1 MTIIQEM
8 RRIAERCENQGMVTI
23 AVDARDLADRLECS
37 GALVPVPDGEVCGVW
52 DAGFLRYFQCEH
64 SGVWRL
70 CGCTTNHME
79 PCDIKN
85 ISDGRIVELI
95 NNAPVQRV
103 RLVPIA
109 EAGI

>member
-37 GALVPVPDGEVCGVW
+37 GAMVPVPDGGVCRIC
-52 DAGFLRYFQCEH
+52 DASDTYIMVNGNVYFPEER
-64 SGVWRL
+64 GDW
-70 CGCTTNHME
+70 CGLAENASYLHG
-79 PCDIKN
+79 DIG
-85 ISDGRIVELI
+85 DYDEDELI
-95 NNAPVQRV
+95 VQRV